1 MATKKTTT
9 KVPTYTKDGKTYNYT
24 YGDNAY
30 INSAGTGSA
39 LQAGTLLRAGTEQA
53 DTVNLL
59 KNVGVLGSNYQGT
72 TLTPQAIELARQYA
86 GVQGTNNTLGN
97 KTLNAI
103 IAKGGVNKVE
113 EPDPYGAYA
122 SQLQSAYAQNLAAQQ
137 KMLEQSKQAANA
149 TYDNNARQRY
159 INYKQGENKL
169 PEDLSNLGVTGGATE
184 SAIIDLKNAYGS
196 QLGANELARNQ
207 ALAAADQ
214 GFAQTQAEQ
223 QFSLG
228 NSLADAYYQQAKS
241 KQEQEANE
249 AEAVAASKRQAS
261 INAKNN
267 DTHSREVKRL
277 DQGYNSKHWTDSD
290 GIYHYRIFGTPTK
303 KASTSPSKPSGG
315 GGNNGDDGN
324 SKDGYKVETG
334 GGGNGGSSNSNEITP
349 TKQVTS
355 KVVQNT
361 ITNTALKTIVKKYNS
376 GKLTKAQANVQLGLA
391 GYKIVGNSLKQL

>member
-113 EPDPYGAYA
+113 EPDPYGVYA
-122 SQLQSAYAQNLAAQQ
+122 SQLQQAYAQNLAAQQ

-196 QLGANELARNQ
+196 QLGANELERNQ

-214 GFAQTQAEQ
+214 GFAKTKAEQ
-223 QFSLG
+223 EFSLG
-228 NSLADAYYQQAKS
+228 NSLADAYYQQSLYK
-241 KQEQEANE
+241 KEQEEKKAQQE
-249 AEAVAASKRQAS
+249 AERQAAVAQQALT
-261 INAKNN
+261 AKNN
-267 DTHSREVKRL
+267 NTHDREMARQRQ
-277 DQGYNSKHWTDSD
+277 DYTTRHWTDEN
-290 GIYHYRIFGTPTK
+290 GVYHYRISSTK
-303 KASTSPSKPSGG
+303 KANASTSKSSGSG
-315 GGNNGDDGN
+315 SVNKDGGNNGGN
-324 SKDGYKVETG
+324 
-334 GGGNGGSSNSNEITP
+334 NGGTNSGNVSVKELNIAKVNSYIKNNAGKAIANKTSVV
-349 TKQVTS
+349 KDVQS
-355 KVVQNT
+355 KV
-361 ITNTALKTIVKKYNS
+361 KS
-376 GKLTKAQANVQLGLA
+376 GKLTQTEASMILNRL
-391 GYKIVGNSLKQL
+391 